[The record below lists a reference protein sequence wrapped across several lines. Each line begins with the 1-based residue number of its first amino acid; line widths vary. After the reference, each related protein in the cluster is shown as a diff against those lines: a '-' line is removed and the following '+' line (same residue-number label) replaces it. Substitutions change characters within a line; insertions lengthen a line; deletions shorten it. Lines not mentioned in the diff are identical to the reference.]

1 MTMTTATQAAVQR
14 ESWLLKNTP
23 ALIER
28 VFPAQKISA
37 EAQKERKAGS
47 GQTLTALGS
56 YWKGRKPLILV
67 RAIILGSLLPATE
80 DPEADLAIFEKLMGI
95 DEAAFGRRE
104 PKLTANQV
112 AERVDLPNPWEYFDY
127 TLKDIQ
133 FDPAAIAALAFP
145 LRFKDYPGLTVRW
158 KREIK
163 LADKQKLLA
172 AALKDL
178 PYPEKVALCERP
190 EECDPA
196 ILYGPIWDSV
206 NHHLGRF
213 GIEAHSHEELVA
225 QLGLLRFGRRP
236 RVGDTFCGGGSIPFE
251 AARLGCEVYASDLNP
266 IACMLTWG
274 AFNIIGASSEKRAE
288 IAKAQQ
294 AVAAAVDQE
303 ITALGIEHNERGD
316 RAKAYLYCLETRCPE
331 TGWRVPLAPS
341 WVISKTR
348 QVYAKLIPNE
358 AEERFEIEIIS
369 GASPEEMQ
377 AAEQGTVQKGQLVYT
392 LEGKTHRTPIK
403 TLRGDYRDENGIN
416 RNRLRQWEK
425 QDFKPRPEDIFQERL
440 YCIQWITQE
449 SLGKSRQA
457 TYFAAVT
464 KEDLRRERQVE
475 QIVRENLTRW
485 QEEGW
490 VSDMAIEPGDKTDEP
505 ISTRG
510 WRYWHQLFNARQLLI
525 SALFNRQVSY
535 IPEGLIKT
543 ACTVLFSKMMDYSS
557 KLAMWDSSRDT
568 ASHVFIN
575 QALNTLYNHTV
586 RSMYYQLGAALVD
599 KMPAAEISHLSI
611 HGVANHPADKLT
623 QSASLWITDPPY
635 GDSVHYHEITEFFIA
650 WLRKNPPAPFNEWIW
665 DSRRALAIQG
675 SGDKFRRDMVE
686 AYQAMA
692 AHMPDNGLQCVM
704 FTHQDHG
711 VWSDMVSIFWAA
723 GLQVVGAWYIA
734 TETSSEL
741 KKGGYVQ
748 GTVILILK
756 KQPPGQWAGF
766 KPRLLPE
773 VRREVDA
780 QIKDM
785 MHLNRQTEEQMGAPV
800 FTDSDL
806 QMAGYAAALKVLT
819 GYTEINGEDV
829 TRLALSP
836 RQKGEK
842 TVVED
847 IVQQAAETAN
857 SLLVPESLPQAT
869 WEIMNGIQRFYL
881 RMLAMET
888 TGASKLDN
896 YQNFAKAFR
905 VENYQ
910 AVMASLEPNG
920 ARLKGAQDFKPRD
933 LAGTEIGETL
943 LGQVLVATQ
952 ELLKEQEPSA
962 VMDNLREAIPDYFQK
977 RPHLQA
983 IAQFLHDKLA
993 TRRPEEARAAEI
1005 IANRVQTERL

>member
-1 MTMTTATQAAVQR
+1 MTMTTATQEAAQR

-67 RAIILGSLLPATE
+67 RAIILGALLPATE

-104 PKLTANQV
+104 PKLTAAQV
-112 AERVDLPNPWEYFDY
+112 AEKIALSNPWDYFDY
-127 TLKDIQ
+127 TLKGIKI
-133 FDPAAIAALAFP
+133 DPAAITTLAFP
-145 LRFKDYPGLTVRW
+145 LRLKDYPDLTVRW

-163 LADKQKLLA
+163 LADKQRLLA
-172 AALKDL
+172 AALKSV
-178 PYPEKVALCERP
+178 PCPEKVALCKRP
-190 EECDPA
+190 EECEPE
-196 ILYGPIWDSV
+196 ILYGPIWEAV
-206 NHHLGRF
+206 NQHLGRF
-213 GIEAHSHEELVA
+213 GIEAHSHKELIA
-225 QLGLLRFGRRP
+225 QLGLLRFGHRP

-274 AFNIIGASSEKRAE
+274 ALNIIGASPEKRAE
-288 IAKAQQ
+288 IVTAQQ
-294 AVAAAVDQE
+294 AVAETVDRE
-303 ITALGIEHNERGD
+303 ITALGIEHSGQGD
-316 RAKAYLYCLETRCPE
+316 RAKAYLYCLEARCPE
-331 TGWRVPLAPS
+331 TGWQVPLAPS

-348 QVYAKLIPNE
+348 RVYAKLVPNE
-358 AEERFEIEIIS
+358 AEKRFEIEIVS
-369 GASPEEMQ
+369 GASDDEMQ
-377 AAEQGTVQKGQLVYT
+377 AAAQGTVQDGQLIYT
-392 LEGKTHRTPIK
+392 LAGKTYRTLIK

-425 QDFKPRPEDIFQERL
+425 QDFMPRPEDIFQERL

-449 SLGKSRQA
+449 TLGKSRQE

-464 KEDLRRERQVE
+464 EEDLARERQVE
-475 QIVRENLTRW
+475 QIVRENLARW
-485 QEEGW
+485 QEEGL
-490 VSDMAIEPGDKTDEP
+490 VPEMTIEPGDKTDEP
-505 ISTRG
+505 IRTRG
-510 WRYWHQLFNARQLLI
+510 WRYWHQLFNARQLHQAALQLEKNSNNSTFFFSLCRVLNQNSRI
-525 SALFNRQVSY
+525 SR
-535 IPEGLIKT
+535 
-543 ACTVLFSKMMDYSS
+543 
-557 KLAMWDSSRDT
+557 WDVSRDNSQG
-568 ASHVFIN
+568 AFDN
-575 QALNTLYNHTV
+575 QALNTLFNWGV
-586 RSMYYQLGAALVD
+586 RAWPYASLLT
-599 KMPAAEISHLSI
+599 EIS
-611 HGVANHPADKLT
+611 GVGKYSLPTARHTIQTSPASSVT
-623 QSASLWITDPPY
+623 TGSNLWITDPPY
-635 GDSVHYHEITEFFIA
+635 ADAVMYHEITEFFIA
-650 WLRKNPPAPFNEWIW
+650 WLRKNPPASFNEWIW

-686 AYQAMA
+686 AYQVMA
-692 AHMPDNGLQCVM
+692 KHMPDNGLQCVM
-704 FTHQDHG
+704 FTHQDHS

-734 TETSSEL
+734 TETSSEF

-756 KQPPGQWAGF
+756 KRPPGQRLGF

-773 VRREVDA
+773 VRKEVDA

-785 MHLNRQTEEQMGAPV
+785 MHLNKRTEEQMGAPV

-829 TRLALSP
+829 TRLALRP

-842 TVVED
+842 TVIED

-857 SLLVPESLPQAT
+857 SLLVPEGLPKAT
-869 WEIMNGIQRFYL
+869 WEAIGGIERFYL

-910 AVMASLEPNG
+910 AVMASLKPNG
-920 ARLKGAQDFKPRD
+920 ARLKGAKDFKPRD

-943 LGQVLVATQ
+943 LGQVLVAVQ
-952 ELLKEQEPSA
+952 ELLKEKEPST

-983 IAQFLHDKLA
+983 IAQFLHDKRAKGYL
-993 TRRPEEARAAEI
+993 EEARAAEI

>member
-1 MTMTTATQAAVQR
+1 MLAPQQTLCL
-14 ESWLLKNTP
+14 ESPALKDTP
-23 ALIER
+23 ALLER
-28 VFPAQKISA
+28 VFPAQKLSA

-67 RAIILGSLLPATE
+67 RAIILGSLLPATD
-80 DPEADLAIFEKLMGI
+80 DPQADLEIFEKLMGI
-95 DEAAFGRRE
+95 DEAAFGRRA
-104 PKLTANQV
+104 PKLTAAQV
-112 AERVDLPNPWEYFDY
+112 AASIILPNPWDYFDY
-127 TLKDIQ
+127 TLKGTKV
-133 FDPAAIAALAFP
+133 DPAAVAAITFP
-145 LRFKDYPGLTVRW
+145 LQLKSYPGLSVRW
-158 KREIK
+158 KRDIE

-172 AALKDL
+172 AALKGL
-178 PYPEKVALCERP
+178 SYSEKVKLCKRP
-190 EECDPA
+190 EECDPE
-196 ILYGPIWDSV
+196 ILYGPIWEAV
-206 NHHLGRF
+206 NQHLRRF

-225 QLGLLRFGRRP
+225 QLGQLRFGHRP

-274 AFNIIGASSEKRAE
+274 ALNIIGASPEQRAE
-288 IAKAQQ
+288 IAQAQQ
-294 AVAAAVDQE
+294 AVAEAVDRE
-303 ITALGIEHNERGD
+303 MTALGIEHNERGD

-331 TGWRVPLAPS
+331 TGWQVPLAPS
-341 WVISKTR
+341 WVISKSR

-358 AEERFEIEIIS
+358 AEKRFEIEIVS
-369 GASPEEMQ
+369 GASPEEME
-377 AAEQGTVQKGQLVYT
+377 AAEEGTVKDGQLVYT
-392 LEGKTHRTPIK
+392 LNGKTYRTPIK
-403 TLRGDYRDENGIN
+403 TLRGDYRDEQGVN
-416 RNRLRQWEK
+416 RNRLRQWE
-425 QDFKPRPEDIFQERL
+425 QHDFMPRPEDIFQERL

-449 SLGKSRQA
+449 TLGKSWQA

-475 QIVRENLTRW
+475 QIVAKNLARW
-485 QEEGW
+485 QEEGF
-490 VSDMAIEPGDKTDEP
+490 VPDMVIEPGDKTDEP
-505 ISTRG
+505 IRTRG
-510 WRYWHQLFNARQLLI
+510 WRYWQQLFNARQLLVN
-525 SALFNRQVSY
+525 ALFNRQVSCM
-535 IPEGLIKT
+535 PEGLIKT
-543 ACTVLFSKMMDYSS
+543 ACAVLFSKMMDHSS

-586 RSMYYQLGAALVD
+586 RSMHYQLGAALVD
-599 KMPAAEISHLSI
+599 KMPAAKISHPSI
-611 HGVANHPADKLT
+611 HEVANHSADKLA
-623 QSASLWITDPPY
+623 QSTSLWITDPPY
-635 GDSVHYHEITEFFIA
+635 ADAVHYHEITEYFIA

-675 SGDKFRRDMVE
+675 SGDNFRRDMVE
-686 AYQAMA
+686 AYQTMVE
-692 AHMPDNGLQCVM
+692 HMPDNGLQCVM

-756 KQPPGQWAGF
+756 KRSPGQRVGF

-773 VRREVDA
+773 VRREVA
-780 QIKDM
+780 SQMKEM
-785 MHLNRQTEEQMGAPV
+785 MHLNERITEQMGATV

-829 TRLALSP
+829 TRLALRP

-842 TVVED
+842 TVVDD

-857 SLLVPESLPQAT
+857 SLLVPEGLPKAT
-869 WEIMNGIQRFYL
+869 WEVIGGIQRFYL
-881 RMLAMET
+881 RMLDMET
-888 TGASKLDN
+888 TGAAKLDN

-910 AVMASLEPNG
+910 AVMASLKPNA
-920 ARLKGAQDFKPRD
+920 ARLKGAQDFKPRE
-933 LAGTEIGETL
+933 LGGTEIGKTW
-943 LGQVLVATQ
+943 LGQVLIALQ
-952 ELLKEQEPSA
+952 ELLKEKEPPV
-962 VMDNLREAIPDYFQK
+962 VMDNLRDAFSDYFQQ
-977 RPHLQA
+977 RQHLQA

-993 TRRPEEARAAEI
+993 KRRPEEARAAEI
-1005 IANRVQTERL
+1005 IANRMQTERL